1 MIGDALNR
9 KKISDNYFN
18 NAYPSFMKANGP
30 FKIYDY
36 SEQKGEFYV
45 DNLQKNFTKA
55 HDRFYQ
61 EMNYLKD
68 LKKS

>member
-1 MIGDALNR
+1 MSQVIGDALNR
-9 KKISDNYFN
+9 KKISDKYFN

-45 DNLQKNFTKA
+45 D
-55 HDRFYQ
+55 
-61 EMNYLKD
+61 
-68 LKKS
+68 SI